1 MKIRCGGSNFAS
13 VACAIAL
20 PVFVAGC
27 TQHSEMSTAQVQPRP
42 VTAVAATADPVIL
55 SGVAYAPEE
64 AVTSNARATMTPP
77 LTNSAIVEAPA
88 ALVETIPIP
97 PPSPVIASAP
107 ISAPVSNPVS
117 APTVNAVDHNGFPNI
132 NVQPAPSRDPL
143 LTAEERAKLI
153 AELNALAKR
162 GVQQ

>member
-20 PVFVAGC
+20 PVFVTGC

-42 VTAVAATADPVIL
+42 ATAVAATADPVVL

-64 AVTSNARATMTPP
+64 VMASPAQTSIALSPA
-77 LTNSAIVEAPA
+77 NSAIVEAPA

-107 ISAPVSNPVS
+107 VS
-117 APTVNAVDHNGFPNI
+117 APPVNAIDHNGFPNI

-143 LTAEERAKLI
+143 LTPEERAKLI

-162 GVQQ
+162 GVSQ